1 MGPVTGR
8 IVVGVDGSPGS
19 DAALGWAAS
28 HAPAFSAALVAVHC
42 WTPPLAHPEEELPAD
57 ERAAVEADFAEV
69 LDAAVRRATAA
80 APGVAIERVLT
91 RGAPADVLLELA
103 AGAEL
108 LVLGS
113 RGMSGHT
120 GAVLGSTSRRVTEA
134 ATCPVVLVPTP

>member
-1 MGPVTGR
+1 VAR

-19 DAALGWAAS
+19 DAAFRWAAA
-28 HAPAFSAALVAVHC
+28 HAPAFSAGLVAVHC
-42 WTPPLAHPEEELPAD
+42 WTPPLAHPEEELSAD
-57 ERAAVEADFAEV
+57 ELAALERDFAAV
-69 LDAAVRRATAA
+69 LDAAVDRATAE
-80 APGVAIERVLT
+80 APGVAVERVLT
-91 RGAPADVLLELA
+91 RGAPAQVLVELA

-134 ATCPVVLVPTP
+134 ATCPVVIVPTP